1 MKANDK
7 GDKRVSNHKQ
17 ETVNQL
23 PENFNEL
30 KKAVN
35 RTADWEER
43 LQAVNELAKFK
54 SDETIKILQY
64 VAKAD
69 LVTKV
74 RETAANQLKK
84 MGQVVPVSEAP
95 KGELFKDLR
104 KIFLRIKKSLPAE
117 HTYEDFKLKVE
128 KMRSD
133 IYNTYEGEKGADFD
147 AWLKDMWA
155 KASTKK

>member
-74 RETAANQLKK
+74 RETAASQLKK

>member
-64 VAKAD
+64 VAKAG

-74 RETAANQLKK
+74 RETAASQLKK